1 MNKIAIY
8 PGTFDPP
15 TLGHLDLIQR
25 GGKIVDHLIVG
36 IGINSTKKPLFN
48 TEERIDLLKNITSH
62 LDNVEIQSFSGL
74 LMEYAS
80 SQGATIIIRG
90 LRAISDFEFELQLA
104 MINRRLN
111 KTIDTIFLMPDERY
125 SYLNSTIVKEVAR
138 LKGDISSF
146 VSPVVAEKLI
156 AKFNS

>member
-74 LMEYAS
+74 LMDYAS

>member
-48 TEERIDLLKNITSH
+48 TEERIELLKNITSH

-74 LMEYAS
+74 LMDYAS
-80 SQGATIIIRG
+80 SLGATIIIRG

>member
-74 LMEYAS
+74 LMDYAS
-80 SQGATIIIRG
+80 SLGATIIIRG